1 MSEFAFFRFRSNNM
15 LTQEEE
21 EHKEEIIQLTEEV
34 LQAKGMKC
42 DVGISIT
49 EGELKRK
56 PLLKCHYC
64 KLQYHSTDERKNMS

>member
-1 MSEFAFFRFRSNNM
+1 
-15 LTQEEE
+15 
-21 EHKEEIIQLTEEV
+21 
-34 LQAKGMKC
+34 LQAKGIKC

-64 KLQYHSTDERKNMS
+64 KLQYHSTDERKKHELELHSVIQ

>member
-1 MSEFAFFRFRSNNM
+1 M
-15 LTQEEE
+15 
-21 EHKEEIIQLTEEV
+21 EEV
-34 LQAKGMKC
+34 LQAKGIKY

-49 EGELKRK
+49 EGELKRR